1 MLRKKRIVE
10 TKRQKFEVNMFRIAN
25 KNYGLALGMLLLA
38 GMLSACSESNA
49 DEQENREEQSL
60 PRVLVVT
67 TEAEALSLS
76 RSYAARTQGSKEVT
90 VRARASGMLKSREY
104 QEGELVSEGDLLF
117 TIEPT
122 EYDVALQRAEAEL
135 QRAQAE
141 LNDAERQWDRI
152 KLLFDEGAVSQR
164 DRDQGLANLELAQ
177 ANYAAIEASA
187 EEARINL
194 GYTQVKSP
202 ITGIVGREQ
211 YSVGNIISEG
221 DTLTTMAQLDPL
233 YVYFSVPQNDLAA
246 QYLLQQVS
254 VNGDTSK
261 APHAEIERNNG
272 SRFEQ
277 QGVIDFISRSVD
289 SETGTI
295 NVRARIPNPEAEIL
309 PGQFTRVHIPD
320 IRLEQA
326 IAIPQRALV
335 QSGQQAIVYVVNEQN
350 QTEMREVVVGPR
362 IGDRFVISVGLST
375 NERVVVEGLTMLRP
389 GIEVRAD
396 PYTGDE

>member
-1 MLRKKRIVE
+1 M
-10 TKRQKFEVNMFRIAN
+10 NN
-25 KNYGLALGMLLLA
+25 KLHNRTVMVISSLLALA
-38 GMLSACSESNA
+38 TVTACSESNA
-49 DEQENREEQSL
+49 DIQDDRAAKNL
-60 PRVLVVT
+60 PRVLVVET
-67 TEAEALSLS
+67 QAEALSLS

-104 QEGELVSEGDLLF
+104 QEGELVTEGDVLF
-117 TIEPT
+117 VIEPT
-122 EYDVALQRAEAEL
+122 EYEVVLQRAEAEL
-135 QRAQAE
+135 QQAQAE
-141 LNDAERQWDRI
+141 LNDAERQWNRI

-177 ANYAAIEASA
+177 ANYAAVQASVKEAQ
-187 EEARINL
+187 INL

-202 ITGIVGREQ
+202 ITGVVEREK

-254 VNGDTSK
+254 VNGDDAQ
-261 APHAEIERNNG
+261 APHAQIERSTG
-272 SRFEQ
+272 ERFEYE
-277 QGVIDFISRSVD
+277 GVIDFISRTVD

-295 NVRARIPNPEAEIL
+295 NVRARIPNPQAEIL

-320 IRLEQA
+320 IRLNQA

-335 QSGQQAIVYVVNEQN
+335 QSGQQAIVYVVNSDN
-350 QTEMREVVVGPR
+350 QTELREVIVGPR
-362 IGDRFVISVGLST
+362 VDDRFVISSGLKA

-389 GIEVRAD
+389 GIEVQAD
-396 PYTGDE
+396 PYTGGE

>member
-1 MLRKKRIVE
+1 MLRKEAIVAIN
-10 TKRQKFEVNMFRIAN
+10 RQEFEVSMIRTKY
-25 KNYGLALGMLLLA
+25 KNYVMA
-38 GMLSACSESNA
+38 LSALVALTSVAACSDSNA
-49 DEQENREEQSL
+49 DTQDKPEERNL
-60 PRVLVVT
+60 PRVLVIET
-67 TEAEALSLS
+67 TPEELSLS

-90 VRARASGMLKSREY
+90 VRSRASGMLKSREY
-104 QEGELVSEGDLLF
+104 QEGELVTEGDVLF
-117 TIEPT
+117 VIEPT
-122 EYDVALQRAEAEL
+122 EYQVALQRAEAEL

-141 LNDAERQWDRI
+141 LNDAQRQWERI
-152 KLLFDEGAVSQR
+152 KLLFGEGAVSQR

-177 ANYAAIEASA
+177 ANYAASKASVDEAK
-187 EEARINL
+187 INL
-194 GYTQVKSP
+194 SYTQVISP
-202 ITGIVGREQ
+202 ITGVVGREQ

-335 QSGQQAIVYVVNEQN
+335 QSGQQAIVYVVNTQN
-350 QTEMREVVVGPR
+350 MTEM
-362 IGDRFVISVGLST
+362 
-375 NERVVVEGLTMLRP
+375 
-389 GIEVRAD
+389 
-396 PYTGDE
+396 

>member
-1 MLRKKRIVE
+1 MNRTTYKSYVMAFGAL
-10 TKRQKFEVNMFRIAN
+10 
-25 KNYGLALGMLLLA
+25 LALSSVA
-38 GMLSACSESNA
+38 ACSDSNA
-49 DEQENREEQSL
+49 DTQDKPEERNL
-60 PRVLVVT
+60 PRVLVVET
-67 TEAEALSLS
+67 APEELSLS

-90 VRARASGMLKSREY
+90 VRSRASGMLKSREY
-104 QEGELVSEGDLLF
+104 QEGELVTEGDVLF
-117 TIEPT
+117 VIEPT
-122 EYDVALQRAEAEL
+122 EYEVALQRAEAEL

-141 LNDAERQWDRI
+141 LNDAERQWERI

-177 ANYAAIEASA
+177 ANYAAIEASL

-202 ITGIVGREQ
+202 ITGIVEREK
-211 YSVGNIISEG
+211 YSAGNIISVG

-233 YVYFSVPQNDLAA
+233 YVYFSIPQNDLAA

-254 VNGDTSK
+254 VNGDEAK
-261 APHAEIERNNG
+261 APHAQIERNTG
-272 SRFEQ
+272 QRFEHE
-277 QGVIDFISRSVD
+277 GVIDFISRTVD

-295 NVRARIPNPEAEIL
+295 NVRARIPNPQAEIL

-335 QSGQQAIVYVVNEQN
+335 QSGQQAIVYVVNAN
-350 QTEMREVVVGPR
+350 NVTEMREVVVGPR
-362 IGDRFVISVGLST
+362 VGDRFVISSGLNR

-389 GIEVRAD
+389 GIEVKAD
-396 PYTGDE
+396 PYTGGE